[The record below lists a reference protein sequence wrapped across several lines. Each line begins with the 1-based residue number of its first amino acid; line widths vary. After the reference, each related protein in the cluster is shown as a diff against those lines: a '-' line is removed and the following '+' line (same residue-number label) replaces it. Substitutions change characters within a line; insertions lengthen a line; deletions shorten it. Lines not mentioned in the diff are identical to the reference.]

1 MAQRIFFV
9 VVLLRTPEVRHE
21 DDRPPAVEH
30 LEDGGDGRPDARLV
44 RHVPLVVERHIEIH
58 PDDGPLAPEIVI
70 VNRIH
75 NCEVL
80 VPENYQTVSGENR
93 TAKLE
98 TVLDLQRERTP
109 RLRHLLRPHAPPPA
123 YGLLP
128 PPPLQRPQKG
138 PPMKIH
144 IFLR

>member
-58 PDDGPLAPEIVI
+58 PDDGPLA
-70 VNRIH
+70 
-75 NCEVL
+75 L
-80 VPENYQTVSGENR
+80 KS
-93 TAKLE
+93 
-98 TVLDLQRERTP
+98 
-109 RLRHLLRPHAPPPA
+109 
-123 YGLLP
+123 
-128 PPPLQRPQKG
+128 
-138 PPMKIH
+138 
-144 IFLR
+144 